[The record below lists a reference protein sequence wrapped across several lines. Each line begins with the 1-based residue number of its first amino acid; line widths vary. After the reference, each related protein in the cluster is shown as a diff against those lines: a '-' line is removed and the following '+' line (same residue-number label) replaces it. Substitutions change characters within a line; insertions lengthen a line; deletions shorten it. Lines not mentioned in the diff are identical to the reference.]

1 MATSGMPMPTAFA
14 WAATVSTSQ
23 ASVASAGRVM
33 SWAPVDHLAMGL
45 EISSAM
51 KAPAKP
57 TTSENT
63 SSMGRLRPFALMN
76 LSTPSTD
83 SVTDSTSMIARLVTR
98 NSTMRFMS
106 CILLGHPGL
115 GKNPGAPC

>member
-1 MATSGMPMPTAFA
+1 MPMLARSASVF
-14 WAATVSTSQ
+14 TVFTSQ
-23 ASVASAGRVM
+23 NWVVPSEPSM
-33 SWAPVDHLAMGL
+33 TCAPVDHLAMGL
-45 EISSAM
+45 EISSEM